1 MPCQVDEGR
10 GTKPLFPSSEV
21 VYPVELLVE
30 LLEPLDS
37 VGSGGMGAEDVGLS
51 ADSLRRCD
59 DLVGI
64 PMKGKVNS
72 LNVSVAAGIMIYEA
86 VRQRMNAGVF

>member
-1 MPCQVDEGR
+1 MLEIFKDSGIAIVGATEKSEKTYTTVDY
-10 GTKPLFPSSEV
+10 TLPTAIV
-21 VYPVELLVE
+21 
-30 LLEPLDS
+30 
-37 VGSGGMGAEDVGLS
+37 MGAEDVGLS